1 MTLSQIK
8 QSIIHGLQ
16 AYAGGRYAIADVKTT
31 LNRNTGEAIGTRLI
45 GE

>member
-16 AYAGGRYAIADVKTT
+16 AYAGGRYDKFI
-31 LNRNTGEAIGTRLI
+31 NSGIYFE
-45 GE
+45 